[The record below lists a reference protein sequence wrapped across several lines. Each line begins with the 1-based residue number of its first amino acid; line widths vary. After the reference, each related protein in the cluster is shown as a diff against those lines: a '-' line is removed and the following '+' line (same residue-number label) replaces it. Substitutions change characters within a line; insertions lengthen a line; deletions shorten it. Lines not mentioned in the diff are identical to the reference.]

1 MKEYIKLNSQIMQK
15 KDGFYQLEKDKEA
28 VVEFEKERQVKTK
41 KFDNTQQR
49 VKWLIEN
56 DYYVDFLLMYPMSF
70 IEELTEKV
78 YEVGFQFKSYMAI
91 SKFYQSYALKTND
104 KKQYLETYE
113 DRIISCALY
122 LGQGYEKLAWDLALS
137 MIHQEYQPA
146 TPTFQNAG
154 KKRGG
159 EMTSCFLLS
168 CDDSLNSINFNLSTC
183 GQLSK
188 IGGGVAVDL
197 TRLRGRG
204 EAIKEVDGCASGVV
218 PVTKLM
224 EDTFSYVNQL
234 GTRPG
239 AGVAYLNIFH
249 WDVEEFLDT
258 KKISAD
264 EKSRLQTLSIG
275 LVVPDKFIELAKE
288 NKPVCVFA
296 PHTVYKAYGKH
307 LDEININ
314 EMYDDMVKN
323 PNVRKRELDPRALL
337 TTIARTQFESGY
349 PYIMFETNAN
359 KEHALKEIGKIKM
372 SNLCVT
378 GDTRL
383 YTTEGMITARELYK
397 RGNELKVVIDN
408 RTINYNK
415 SECGTTVVNAI
426 PMQLTAKQAN
436 VYEVITQQGYTI
448 KATEWHKF
456 YREVNGK
463 IEKVSLHELNIGDK
477 LLVQSDKG
485 CYGSFDDKELAYIV
499 GLINGD
505 GTITD
510 KSAKIYLYAEKGNI
524 KEEVEKICARLIKKY
539 VKREYQHNTSFE
551 PKFVYDSKNDKWTL
565 NSTVLFDILKEF
577 GVTKENK
584 TCVPEFVFQGN
595 QEVVGAFLSGLY
607 QMDGTVNSSIKYKAM
622 SYELTSIDEQGI
634 KEIQMLLINQ
644 GVYSTIYPINKKVSL
659 LPDGKGGKKEYEVK
673 PCYKICIQDRKS
685 RDRFNEIV
693 TLKEKDERKI
703 EEFNKC
709 LKPVS
714 RKPKHGYTTVITN
727 IVFCGVEDVY
737 DTTQPDY
744 HSLVFNGIVTG
755 NCSEILQLQETSV
768 INDYGVEDKIN
779 YDIACNLGSLNI
791 TNVMERKSIR
801 ESVFTAMRGL
811 TQVSDL
817 LDIANAPTVV
827 NANQRFH
834 SVGLG
839 ALDLNGYLAKN
850 KIAYESEEAKD
861 FVRTFFM
868 MVNYYSILAS
878 CEIAIDKKETFKG
891 FKQSEYANGN
901 YFTKYLETD
910 YSPKTKKVQKLFEGI
925 CIPTQKDWEELAL
938 LVKNH
943 GMYNAYRL
951 AIAPTQS
958 IGYVQNATPS
968 VAPIVDI
975 VETRTYGDSTTYYP
989 MPFLDKSNMFFYKSA
1004 YKMDMKK
1011 VIDLVAEIQE
1021 HVDQGISTILYVD
1034 SNTPTNVLVHYYLY
1048 AHHKGLK
1055 SLYYARNKN
1064 LSVDECTSCSV

>member
-15 KDGFYQLEKDKEA
+15 KDGFYQLEKDKEE
-28 VVEFEKERQVKTK
+28 VVEFEKERQAKTK

-49 VKWLIEN
+49 MKWLIVN
-56 DYYVDFLLMYPMSF
+56 DYYVDFLSMYPMSF

-372 SNLCVT
+372 SNLC
-378 GDTRL
+378 
-383 YTTEGMITARELYK
+383 
-397 RGNELKVVIDN
+397 
-408 RTINYNK
+408 
-415 SECGTTVVNAI
+415 C
-426 PMQLTAKQAN
+426 
-436 VYEVITQQGYTI
+436 
-448 KATEWHKF
+448 
-456 YREVNGK
+456 
-463 IEKVSLHELNIGDK
+463 
-477 LLVQSDKG
+477 
-485 CYGSFDDKELAYIV
+485 
-499 GLINGD
+499 
-505 GTITD
+505 
-510 KSAKIYLYAEKGNI
+510 
-524 KEEVEKICARLIKKY
+524 
-539 VKREYQHNTSFE
+539 
-551 PKFVYDSKNDKWTL
+551 
-565 NSTVLFDILKEF
+565 
-577 GVTKENK
+577 
-584 TCVPEFVFQGN
+584 
-595 QEVVGAFLSGLY
+595 
-607 QMDGTVNSSIKYKAM
+607 
-622 SYELTSIDEQGI
+622 
-634 KEIQMLLINQ
+634 
-644 GVYSTIYPINKKVSL
+644 
-659 LPDGKGGKKEYEVK
+659 
-673 PCYKICIQDRKS
+673 
-685 RDRFNEIV
+685 
-693 TLKEKDERKI
+693 
-703 EEFNKC
+703 
-709 LKPVS
+709 
-714 RKPKHGYTTVITN
+714 
-727 IVFCGVEDVY
+727 
-737 DTTQPDY
+737 
-744 HSLVFNGIVTG
+744 
-755 NCSEILQLQETSV
+755 EILQLQETSV

-868 MVNYYSILAS
+868 MINYYSILAS

-938 LVKNH
+938 LVKKH

-1055 SLYYARNKN
+1055 SLYYTRNKN